1 MLIIP
6 AQGWLRTQ
14 KSKNTNNVNNTVN
27 NTVNNNNYWS
37 TPLRARLHDCTEWL
51 LFVACAFDGKDII
64 CMCGWPTWELINR
77 RSGHEKTTKWPWFHI
92 ACVVIAAV
100 ADISISPVALS
111 SAIMDLHATSY
122 FRPNEFLRS
131 RGNLPRRKFRTTARQ
146 RNNHTHGQIHR
157 DSQ

>member
-6 AQGWLRTQ
+6 LII
-14 KSKNTNNVNNTVN
+14 
-27 NTVNNNNYWS
+27 
-37 TPLRARLHDCTEWL
+37 PLIIIIIDRLPYVPDCTIVQSGYSSSPVL
-51 LFVACAFDGKDII
+51 LMGKTLYV
-64 CMCGWPTWELINR
+64 CGWPTWELINR

-100 ADISISPVALS
+100 ADTSISPVALS